1 MEITEEQKKKVKFK
15 THTCTIHIL
24 GEAKEYTYENVIW
37 LSSNK
42 KWIFYITSDDHFQIE
57 KIDDII
63 GDLPHLYDNDEI
75 SYNDRYRIP
84 KYIQDKVE
92 KTLIKITKQ

>member
-63 GDLPHLYDNDEI
+63 GDLPHLYDNGEI
-75 SYNDRYRIP
+75 YYIDRNRIQ
-84 KYIQDKVE
+84 K
-92 KTLIKITKQ
+92 

>member
-1 MEITEEQKKKVKFK
+1 MEITEEQKKKIKFK

-42 KWIFYITSDDHFQIE
+42 KWIFYITSDDHLQIE

-63 GDLPHLYDNDEI
+63 GDLPHLYDNGEI

>member
-42 KWIFYITSDDHFQIE
+42 KWIFYVTKGGHFQIV

-63 GDLPHLYDNDEI
+63 YGKGTAHSKKEAEQEAAKNALQKSVSE
-75 SYNDRYRIP
+75 
-84 KYIQDKVE
+84 
-92 KTLIKITKQ
+92 